1 MITLCCTQKL
11 LRRLH
16 VTKAEAPAVRPT
28 NVLGNWYANLTCI
41 GRVQMVMATSECTL
55 LTVLLPTVDLR
66 KSMLPNL
73 CDAVYPLL
81 QELGIDPVRAAAEVE
96 AMRGVRIGRTESRC
110 VLGSMNDL
118 LRMLDWDVRE
128 GHLPMEIMLRLAEIP
143 MTGIVN
149 KEGSHGI
156 PDDATRKLFG
166 IEKKRKFLGL
176 TSATLSVSGAGGWL
190 WVILNSP
197 CS

>member
-16 VTKAEAPAVRPT
+16 VTKAEAPAVPPT
-28 NVLGNWYANLTCI
+28 NVMGNWYANLI
-41 GRVQMVMATSECTL
+41 YVGRVQMVMATSECTL
-55 LTVLLPTVDLR
+55 LTVLLPAVDLR
-66 KSMLPNL
+66 KSLLPNL
-73 CDAVYPLL
+73 CDVVYLLL

-96 AMRGVRIGRTESRC
+96 AMREVRIGRTESRS

-128 GHLPMEIMLRLAEIP
+128 GRPPMEIMLRLAATP
-143 MTGIVN
+143 MTGIKN
-149 KEGSHGI
+149 KEGSHGF

-166 IEKKRKFLGL
+166 IEKKRRLPWPPS
-176 TSATLSVSGAGGWL
+176 T
-190 WVILNSP
+190 I
-197 CS
+197 C